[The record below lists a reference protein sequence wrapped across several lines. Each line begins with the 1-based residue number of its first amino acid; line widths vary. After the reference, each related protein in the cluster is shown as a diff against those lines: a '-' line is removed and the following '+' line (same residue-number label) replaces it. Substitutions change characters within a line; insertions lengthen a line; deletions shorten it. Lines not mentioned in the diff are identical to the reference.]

1 MGIFNRRKQTQAQET
16 RGIDKNHDVYLTS
29 PYTNLGLTF
38 GSCFT
43 NRSAM
48 SLSAVYRC
56 VELISDAVAMLPIRV
71 KQGNAIVENHSLY
84 KVFDQRDNLINKY
97 NLIKLLIQ
105 SVLLRG
111 NGFCYIER
119 NGDGSV
125 KSLRYLES
133 GDVSI
138 VYDKQANTLYY
149 QCPIVTNKRI
159 EPINMIHLLKN
170 TYDGING
177 ISVIS
182 YADGTLKLAKSAE
195 TSSENFYSKGG
206 NLSGVLNVQGQL
218 NAQQR
223 QDIINN
229 WNTAYSGGGQGIAVL
244 QGNMTYQPVQVN
256 AHDAQ
261 LIEARQYNVKDIARF
276 FGVSPSLLGD
286 TTGSSY
292 NSIEAEQQ
300 AFILHTVMPYVT
312 LLENEFSKKLLK
324 GTESDFKIDFD
335 ETYLLRADKAA
346 TANYLTSLVNNGI
359 MTRNEAR
366 KQIGLEA
373 VDGGDE
379 LIIAYTKIADNTI
392 GTQDTEN
399 NKPNIADNE

>member
-1 MGIFNRRKQTQAQET
+1 MGIFNRRKQTQTQET
-16 RGIDKNHDVYLTS
+16 RGIDENHDAYLTS

-38 GSCFT
+38 GTYFVS
-43 NRSAM
+43 RSAM

-71 KQGNAIVENHSLY
+71 KQGNAVVENHSLY
-84 KVFDQRDNLINKY
+84 RVFDNRDNLINKY

-111 NGFCYIER
+111 NGFCYVER

-125 KSLRYLES
+125 RSLRYLES

-138 VYDKQANTLYY
+138 VYNKPTNQLHYVAPT
-149 QCPIVTNKRI
+149 VTNKRI
-159 EPINMIHLLKN
+159 EPINMIHLVKN

-177 ISVIS
+177 ISVVS

-195 TSSENFYSKGG
+195 NSSENFYAKGG
-206 NLSGVLNVQGQL
+206 NLSGVLTVQGQL

-312 LLENEFSKKLLK
+312 LIENEFSKKLLK
-324 GTESDFKIDFD
+324 GTESDFKIDLD

-392 GTQDTEN
+392 STQDTEN
-399 NKPNIADNE
+399 NKPNKADNE

>member
-1 MGIFNRRKQTQAQET
+1 MGIFNRRKQAQTQET
-16 RGIDKNHDVYLTS
+16 RGIDENHDAYLTS

-38 GSCFT
+38 GTYFP

-125 KSLRYLES
+125 RSLRYLES

-138 VYDKQANTLYY
+138 VYNKQANTLYY

-159 EPINMIHLLKN
+159 EPINMIHLIKN

-206 NLSGVLNVQGQL
+206 NLSGVLTVQGQL
-218 NAQQR
+218 SAQQR

-312 LLENEFSKKLLK
+312 LIENEFSKKLLK
-324 GTESDFKIDFD
+324 GTESDFKIDLD

-399 NKPNIADNE
+399 NKPNKADNE

>member
-1 MGIFNRRKQTQAQET
+1 MGIFKHRKQTQAQET
-16 RGIDKNHDVYLTS
+16 RGIDENHDAYLTS

-38 GSCFT
+38 GTYFVS
-43 NRSAM
+43 RSAM

-71 KQGNAIVENHSLY
+71 KQGNAVVENHSLY
-84 KVFDQRDNLINKY
+84 RVFDNRDNLINKY

-138 VYDKQANTLYY
+138 VYNKPTNQLHYVAPT
-149 QCPIVTNKRI
+149 VTNKRI
-159 EPINMIHLLKN
+159 EPINMIHLVKN

-177 ISVIS
+177 ISVVS

-195 TSSENFYSKGG
+195 TSSENFYAKGG
-206 NLSGVLNVQGQL
+206 NLSGVLTVQGQL
-218 NAQQR
+218 SAQQR

-244 QGNMTYQPVQVN
+244 QGNMQYQPVQVN

-312 LLENEFSKKLLK
+312 LIENEFSKKLLK
-324 GTESDFKIDFD
+324 GTEGDFKIDLD

-366 KQIGLEA
+366 RQIGLEA

-379 LIIAYTKIADNTI
+379 LIIAFTKIADNTI
-392 GTQDTEN
+392 GAQDTEN
-399 NKPNIADNE
+399 NNQTETHNE